1 MGTSIFLEQSD
12 TILQLAKLNK
22 YLIELLARHT
32 DVSADG
38 KCSHQSFKKNLIYN
52 GSQRQEQGQTSPA

>member
-1 MGTSIFLEQSD
+1 METSIFLEQSD

-32 DVSADG
+32 DVSADE
-38 KCSHQSFKKNLIYN
+38 KMLASIIQEKSHLQW
-52 GSQRQEQGQTSPA
+52 